1 MRSIR
6 VIRVLFIPIRMKT
19 PAPLLCL
26 ALFSVASQTLYGQ
39 ANSGKGDRISGP
51 NFATRSPILG
61 KHGMVATSHPL
72 ATQIALDVLKQG
84 GTAVD
89 AAIAANAALGVIEP
103 NNGGIGGDLFAIV
116 WSATD
121 KKLYGLNASGR
132 SPKGL
137 TYEGLQTV
145 LGSRQQLPLYG
156 PLSVS
161 TPGTVDGWFQLHK
174 RFGKLP
180 VRTLLAPSIRYA
192 REGVPV
198 PQVIA
203 YSWQVAANRLATNQ
217 ADITEFDNFRRTFLI
232 NGKAPTE
239 GQVFQNPDLA
249 RTYEA
254 IAKGGRDAFYTGT
267 LADAMDRYARR
278 AGLYLRK
285 TDLAAHQSTWIEPV
299 SVNYRGYDVFELPP
313 NGQGISVLQ
322 MLNILEGFDLKALG
336 HNSAEYLHL
345 LVEAKKLA
353 FEDRARYYADP
364 DFAKIPV
371 SWLLSEEY
379 ATQRRTLIDPKKAS
393 ERLDS
398 GAPALRAGDTVY
410 LTVADNEGNMVSLIQ
425 SNMLEFGS
433 GMVPDGLGFVFHNR
447 GTSFTM
453 QPGHANVYAPSKRPF
468 STIIPGF
475 VTKNGQPFLSFG
487 VMGGAMQPQGHV
499 QVLCN
504 LIDFGMNVQEAGD
517 AARFSHSGSSEPIG
531 TRMTDGGRLALES
544 GISSAVRTELE
555 KRGHRLAETDFF
567 GGYQAILW
575 DAVNRI
581 YWGATEMRKDGQA
594 AGY

>member
-1 MRSIR
+1 MNVRHTGYLIAW
-6 VIRVLFIPIRMKT
+6 FI
-19 PAPLLCL
+19 LLTT
-26 ALFSVASQTLYGQ
+26 SVFGQQT
-39 ANSGKGDRISGP
+39 GKGDRIYGA
-51 NFATRSPILG
+51 NFATRSPVLG
-61 KHGMVATSHPL
+61 RHGMVATSHPL
-72 ATQIALDVLKQG
+72 ATQIGLDVLKKG

-89 AAIAANAALGVIEP
+89 AAIAANAALGVVEP

-116 WSATD
+116 WSAKD
-121 KKLYGLNASGR
+121 RRLYGLNASGR

-137 TYEGLQTV
+137 TYEALKTV
-145 LGSRQQLPLYG
+145 LGNRAQLPLYG

-161 TPGTVDGWFQLHK
+161 VPGAVDGWFQLHQ

-180 VRTLLAPSIRYA
+180 MRTLLEPSIRYA

-198 PQVIA
+198 PPVIA
-203 YSWQVAANRLATNQ
+203 YSWQVAARRLAASQ
-217 ADITEFDNFRRTFLI
+217 SEIAEFANFRRTFLI
-232 NGKAPTE
+232 DEKAPVE
-239 GQVFQNPDLA
+239 GQLFRNPDLA
-249 RTYEA
+249 RTYEKLA
-254 IAKGGRDAFYTGT
+254 VGGRDAFYQGT
-267 LADAMDRYARR
+267 LADAMDAYARR

-285 TDLAAHQSTWIEPV
+285 ADFAAHRSTWVEPV

-322 MLNILEGFDLKALG
+322 MLNILEGFDLKKLG
-336 HNSAEYLHL
+336 HNSADYLHL

-353 FEDRARYYADP
+353 FEDRARHYSDP
-364 DFAKIPV
+364 DFAKAPV
-371 SWLLSEEY
+371 SWLLGKQY
-379 ATQRRTLIDPKKAS
+379 AAERRKLIDPKKAS
-393 ERLDS
+393 ERLDA

-410 LTVADNEGNMVSLIQ
+410 LTVSDNDGNMVSLIQ

-447 GTSFTM
+447 GTSFSM
-453 QPGHANVYAPSKRPF
+453 QSGHANVYAPGKRPF
-468 STIIPGF
+468 NTIIPGF

-504 LIDFGMNVQEAGD
+504 MIDFGMNVQEAGD

-531 TRMTDGGRLALES
+531 TVMTDGGRLALER
-544 GISSAVRTELE
+544 GIDPNVRTELE
-555 KRGHRLAETDFF
+555 RRGHHLAETDFF
-567 GGYQAILW
+567 GGYQAIQW

-581 YWGATEMRKDGQA
+581 YWGASEMRKDGQA